1 MKRGLFILLVVLG
14 LNVNAQPPSK
24 WYNRF
29 GGAGIDIGYGVKET
43 YKRHYIVAGSTSSF
57 GYGATDAYLI
67 LVDSMGQKVWD
78 KTYGG
83 VMADV
88 AKAVVVNPIDS
99 GFIFTGYTGS
109 IGNGGYDVYL
119 VRTDKNGTI
128 IWQQSFGGLDWDFG
142 NDIIIAPDGNILIC
156 GYTFNSKYG
165 KKDGYISKI
174 NPNNGSIIWEKKYG
188 DSHDDIFTSIIS
200 TTDGFISLCGTR
212 TLDGISNDFW
222 LFKVN
227 LNGDSILS
235 KAVTSFS
242 TNEKCYDFM
251 QDKNNQLVF
260 AGALDTSLAMTGK
273 YTSYLVR
280 TDLSGAFLGSIS
292 YTNGATN
299 EDKFSTIC
307 NTKNQNEF
315 CMVRKVNQPLYKFNC
330 QPFKTLPDFT
340 YLAATTYGDFDDDEI
355 FNIEM
360 CSDNGYILTGSC
372 KSYDAILEDVYLIK
386 LDSTIYG
393 AQSIVGIKENTNTSY
408 EIEFYYYKNKLYFHN
423 STLEETTI
431 SIYNV
436 TGQLIKEGNTNNAS
450 FDPQI
455 QKSGIYF
462 AILKQGARSKKLK
475 FIANIAHD

>member
-1 MKRGLFILLVVLG
+1 
-14 LNVNAQPPSK
+14 
-24 WYNRF
+24 
-29 GGAGIDIGYGVKET
+29 
-43 YKRHYIVAGSTSSF
+43 
-57 GYGATDAYLI
+57 
-67 LVDSMGQKVWD
+67 
-78 KTYGG
+78 
-83 VMADV
+83 
-88 AKAVVVNPIDS
+88 
-99 GFIFTGYTGS
+99 
-109 IGNGGYDVYL
+109 
-119 VRTDKNGTI
+119 
-128 IWQQSFGGLDWDFG
+128 
-142 NDIIIAPDGNILIC
+142 
-156 GYTFNSKYG
+156 
-165 KKDGYISKI
+165 
-174 NPNNGSIIWEKKYG
+174 
-188 DSHDDIFTSIIS
+188 
-200 TTDGFISLCGTR
+200 
-212 TLDGISNDFW
+212 
-222 LFKVN
+222 
-227 LNGDSILS
+227 
-235 KAVTSFS
+235 
-242 TNEKCYDFM
+242 M